1 VGAADARRASLRR
14 WACGTLLGLL
24 LAGLTAVAVGAFLPR
39 GQHVAYFKL
48 YMPANPRGI
57 FYDHPEGGVDFQAFQ
72 RTQFALLRSRPV
84 LFAVLRDEKVQQ
96 LNLDAMTGG
105 ANPVEWLEGQIKV
118 EMPDDRELPRVTMS
132 GDDPE
137 ALKVLVSAVV
147 EAYLSEVVHK
157 KTQEHRQQRLERLQ
171 GVQATYAGRLK
182 RLKQKERDLAK
193 AAGANKDEFLLLRQQ
208 ITTQQITQAK
218 QELFKTN
225 GQLRKLE
232 FEVRFYEGK
241 LYVILTDASLKALQ
255 DARLPEQVRPVLA
268 KLDAL
273 KDKPFD
279 TPDAFS
285 QELAKVLD
293 GGELKLDKGEQNL
306 AQDLVLKHLEAKKKA
321 VTVTDIPEQI
331 VAEYVEKDLEKDLA
345 AQAELEAELAKVR
358 AAATD
363 DGPATERK
371 LRAALED
378 KRAFIEERRKQLRP
392 IVKARLLEKARSDAH
407 GQVAWMKERIK
418 YNAEHRDAL
427 VKEITHLQ
435 EEERKFQGDVQDL
448 EDNRFELKH
457 AEAGVQ
463 RVGDA
468 IDKLTIEMPA
478 PERVSKWD
486 NEVVVVAPDETP
498 RHRAIGLSAVG
509 AFAAV
514 LLVVG
519 FLDFRAR
526 RAR

>member
-1 VGAADARRASLRR
+1 MPHADVVPTPPEDYPLDPNDNGRAAGAAPSPTAGPADARRASLRR
-14 WACGTLLGLL
+14 WVCGTLLGLL

-48 YMPANPRGI
+48 YMPANPPHI
-57 FYDHPEGGVDFQAFQ
+57 FWDHPEGGVDFQNFQ

-84 LFAVLRDEKVQQ
+84 LFAVLRDEKVQK

-105 ANPVEWLEGQIKV
+105 ANPVEWLEGQIRV
-118 EMPDDRELPRVTMS
+118 DMPDDRELPRVAMS

-137 ALKVLVSAVV
+137 ALKVLVTAVV
-147 EAYLSEVVHK
+147 DAYLNEVVHK
-157 KTQEHRQQRLERLQ
+157 KTLEHRQQRLERLQ

-193 AAGANKDEFLLLRQQ
+193 AAGANKDEFLLLRQELAH
-208 ITTQQITQAK
+208 QQMAAAK
-218 QELFKTN
+218 SELFKTN
-225 GQLRKLE
+225 AELRKLE

-241 LYVILTDASLKALQ
+241 PYVILTDASLKALR
-255 DARLPEQVRPVLA
+255 DARLPEAVVT

-273 KDKPFD
+273 KDQPFD

-285 QELAKVLD
+285 QKLATVLD
-293 GGELKLDKGEQNL
+293 AGEQNL
-306 AQDLVLKHLEAKKKA
+306 ALDLVLKHLEAKKKS
-321 VTVTDIPEQI
+321 PN
-331 VAEYVEKDLEKDLA
+331 
-345 AQAELEAELAKVR
+345 
-358 AAATD
+358 
-363 DGPATERK
+363 
-371 LRAALED
+371 
-378 KRAFIEERRKQLRP
+378 
-392 IVKARLLEKARSDAH
+392 DAG

-418 YNAEHRDAL
+418 YDTEYRDAL
-427 VKEITHLQ
+427 IKEVTHLQ
-435 EEERKFQGDVQDL
+435 QEERNFQGGVQDL
-448 EDNRFELKH
+448 EDNRFELKQ

-463 RVGDA
+463 RVADA

-486 NEVVVVAPDETP
+486 NEVVAVAPDETP
-498 RHRAIGLSAVG
+498 RHRAIVLSGVG